1 MKCLHRRRCFR
12 ERSRQRRGPHASSK
26 LRRCDPLPWEGA
38 FAAGCSL
45 DRNGCGFFVLTFD
58 GLDDLDGG
66 KDGSEEQAA
75 ELSDELDLVGEL
87 SSFQLVHFETPY
99 VW

>member
-1 MKCLHRRRCFR
+1 
-12 ERSRQRRGPHASSK
+12 
-26 LRRCDPLPWEGA
+26 
-38 FAAGCSL
+38 L
-45 DRNGCGFFVLTFD
+45 DRNGCRFVFLTFD

-75 ELSDELDLVGEL
+75 ELGDELDLVGEL
-87 SSFQLVHFETPY
+87 AGFQLVHFETPY